1 MKNLIVIL
9 SAFFIF
15 SVHDGYAQDPFRFNK
30 QEASALLKEH
40 YLFQYF
46 RHPEDT
52 TATLNRFVETVNKI
66 VPISEQKKD
75 SLKVLLLT
83 AIRQD
88 PNRETSVNDQMTNLP
103 LVDYSFIP
111 LMGANANNVIKNNF
125 SWDEYRVIYN
135 TILSDRVIAKDA
147 YWSLT
152 SIYKTMIRESTG
164 MLFTN
169 DFLDPKYVYDR
180 MFDAYGL

>member
-9 SAFFIF
+9 SAFFIL
-15 SVHDGYAQDPFRFNK
+15 SIHDGYAQDPFRFNK
-30 QEASALLKEH
+30 QEASALLKNH

-46 RHPEDT
+46 RHPGDT

-88 PNRETSVNDQMTNLP
+88 PNRETSVNDQMHNLP
-103 LVDYSFIP
+103 LIDYSFIP

-135 TILSDRVIAKDA
+135 TILSDRIIAKDA
-147 YWSLT
+147 YWDLKR
-152 SIYKTMIRESTG
+152 IYKKEVYAKSDIM
-164 MLFTN
+164 FTN
-169 DFLDPKYVYDR
+169 DFLDPKYVYDL